1 MYLLLAGDYL
11 ILLLS
16 PPLPTNFHTICPAYF
31 GRWWWLLLHSPRVAE
46 IVEAE
51 VLRGG
56 QPVEH

>member
-1 MYLLLAGDYL
+1 MYLLLAGHHL

-16 PPLPTNFHTICPAYF
+16 PPLPSNFDSICPAYF
-31 GRWWWLLLHSPRVAE
+31 GRRWRLLLHSPRVAE
-46 IVEAE
+46 IFEAE

>member
-16 PPLPTNFHTICPAYF
+16 PPFPSNFHSICAAYF
-31 GRWWWLLLHSPRVAE
+31 GRRWWLLLHSPRVAE